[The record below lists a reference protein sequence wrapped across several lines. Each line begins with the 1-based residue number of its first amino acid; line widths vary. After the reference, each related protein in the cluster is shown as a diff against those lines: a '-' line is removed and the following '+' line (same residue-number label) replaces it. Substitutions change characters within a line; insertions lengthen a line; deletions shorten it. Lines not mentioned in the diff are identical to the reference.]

1 MKVTI
6 AFPSILKL
14 WSFKQIL
21 HKRPIHTNIFK
32 KRITCTCTEEEITL
46 ATSLYCARIETAK

>member
-21 HKRPIHTNIFK
+21 QKRPILTNLRK
-32 KRITCTCTEEEITL
+32 KRITCTCSEEEIHL
-46 ATSLYCARIETAK
+46 ATCLYRGKVEPLP

>member
-21 HKRPIHTNIFK
+21 YKRPIHTNFIK
-32 KRITCTCTEEEITL
+32 KRITCSCTEEEIIL
-46 ATSLYCARIETAK
+46 ATGLYHARVEMAR

>member
-14 WSFKQIL
+14 WSFKHIL
-21 HKRPIHTNIFK
+21 YKRPIHTDFIK
-32 KRITCTCTEEEITL
+32 RRITCTCTEEEINL
-46 ATSLYCARIETAK
+46 ATCLYHARVETVR

>member
-14 WSFKQIL
+14 WSFKHIL
-21 HKRPIHTNIFK
+21 YKRPIQTNIIK
-32 KRITCTCTEEEITL
+32 KRITCICTEEEINL
-46 ATSLYCARIETAK
+46 ATFVYQAKVEAAA